1 MIPQDVRAIL
11 TNLLARSR
19 KKEVEWLESRAT
31 TFSHFGDYGVIFP
44 TSSLMIWEEPSEG
57 TYGGRILNSRGDV
70 IVSFDSEGSGEDRL
84 LLEELIDLARRKVL
98 RADETLAEIQKAL
111 ESSPRVGSAP
121 PSRSGADDD
130 EEVPF

>member
-1 MIPQDVRAIL
+1 MIPHDVRLIL
-11 TNLLARSR
+11 SGLLARSQKR
-19 KKEVEWLESRAT
+19 EVEWVESKAT
-31 TFSHFGDYGVIFP
+31 NFSHFGDFGVIFP
-44 TSSLMIWEEPSEG
+44 TSSVMIWEDSREG

-84 LLEELIDLARRKVL
+84 LLEELMDLARRKVL

-111 ESSPRVGSAP
+111 EGNPRVGSLPATAP
-121 PSRSGADDD
+121 DDD